1 MLVNGETIR
10 RPIGRASEI
19 GRKAIWMNDFDA
31 RYAGLWS
38 PYSLRVSPLSRSRAK
53 NRKSLAPRDSFP
65 IFVKNDKTCLMN
77 SRRI

>member
-38 PYSLRVSPLSRSRAK
+38 LFAPCFASLEVKSEKSKISRS
-53 NRKSLAPRDSFP
+53 
-65 IFVKNDKTCLMN
+65 
-77 SRRI
+77 SRLLSDFCQE